1 MHVTLPTLLQLTP
14 TYKDYVWGGQRLR
27 PGPGLTAEAWI
38 IYEGNQVIDQGMTLA
53 EASARYGADLLGSKA
68 AVQSAGRF
76 PLLIKLLDAAQWL
89 SLQVH
94 PNDEQAVQLEGPG
107 ASGKTEAWH
116 ILEAAPAA
124 RLIAGLQ
131 PGTQN
136 TALAQAIR
144 DGSIIDLARYV
155 DVQAGDTLFMPPGTI
170 HAIGPGMLLYEVQQ
184 NSDHTY
190 RVYDWGRPQ
199 TPARRLHIDKSIAVA
214 QAQAAPVPLAR
225 PSLGDGQMQTLCQS
239 AYFSLALLAC
249 DTRSVDLDTRSESFH
264 ALTVIEGRAQ
274 VTCGGQA
281 IELGQYQSLI
291 VPACS
296 GAYRVQ
302 PLEGCRVLVAWVG

>member
-1 MHVTLPTLLQLTP
+1 MTLPALLQLNP

-27 PGPGLTAEAWI
+27 PGPDLTAEAWI
-38 IYEGNQVIDQGMTLA
+38 IYEGNQVIDLGLTLA
-53 EASARYGADLLGSKA
+53 EASARYKADLLGSKA
-68 AVQSAGRF
+68 AQRAAAGRF

-94 PNDEQAVQLEGPG
+94 PNDEQAVQLEGPA

-131 PGTQN
+131 PGTQGQ
-136 TALAQAIR
+136 ALAQAIR
-144 DGSIIDLARYV
+144 DGSIINLAHYV
-155 DVQAGDTLFMPPGTI
+155 DVQAGDTIFMPPGTI

-190 RVYDWGRPQ
+190 RVYDWGRPE
-199 TPARRLHIDKSIAVA
+199 TPTRRLHIDKSIAVA

-225 PSLGDGQMQTLCQS
+225 PSLGDGQAQTLCQS

-249 DTRSVDLDTRSESFH
+249 NTRPAILDTRGESFH
-264 ALTVIEGRAQ
+264 ALTVIQGRAR
-274 VTCGGQA
+274 VTCEGQA

-296 GAYRVQ
+296 RAYQVQ
-302 PLEGCRVLVAWVG
+302 PLQPCQVLIAAAE